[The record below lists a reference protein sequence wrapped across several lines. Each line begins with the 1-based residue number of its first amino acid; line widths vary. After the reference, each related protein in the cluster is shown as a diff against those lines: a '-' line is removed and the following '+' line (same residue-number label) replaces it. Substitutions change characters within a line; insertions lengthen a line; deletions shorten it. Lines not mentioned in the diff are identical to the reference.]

1 VISDYGTDQILSN
14 EIDWFVLVMLVFFC
28 ELIMIECFL
37 MMIGIEKGEL
47 SIGSSDC
54 RGILVYSTHVK

>member
-1 VISDYGTDQILSN
+1 
-14 EIDWFVLVMLVFFC
+14 MLV
-28 ELIMIECFL
+28 LIMIECFL